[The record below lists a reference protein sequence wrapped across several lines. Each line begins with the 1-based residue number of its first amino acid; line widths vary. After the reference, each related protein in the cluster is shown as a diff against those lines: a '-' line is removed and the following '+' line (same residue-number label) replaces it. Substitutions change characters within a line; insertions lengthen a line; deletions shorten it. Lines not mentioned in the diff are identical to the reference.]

1 MPFEVPSVPINL
13 DQHAS
18 DTVIRLNQRMEA
30 DIVEFMQDYE
40 MVWGVSGQNVTD
52 PETQETTFVSNGSI
66 YTLEQMQEKLDK
78 MPQQVAVSML
88 FLAGMKRDMILAA
101 ETFLG
106 EQYLPTRYRTPAFTM
121 EPITSPS
128 SPVVLTGLATAWTP
142 PED

>member
-1 MPFEVPSVPINL
+1 MPFEVPEVPLNIG
-13 DQHAS
+13 QHAS

-40 MVWGVSGQNVTD
+40 LVWGVSGREVD
-52 PETQETTFVSNGSI
+52 GEFVSNGSI

-78 MPQQVAVSML
+78 MPQAVAVSIL
-88 FLAGMKRDMILAA
+88 FLAGMKRDMIIAA

-128 SPVVLTGLATAWTP
+128 SPVVLTGLAAAWTP
-142 PED
+142 PEE

>member
-1 MPFEVPSVPINL
+1 MPFEVPQVPVNI

-30 DIVEFMQDYE
+30 DIVEFIQDYE
-40 MVWGVSGQNVTD
+40 SVWGVSGQSVD
-52 PETQETTFVSNGSI
+52 GEFVSNGSI

-78 MPQQVAVSML
+78 MPQLVAVSML
-88 FLAGMKRDMILAA
+88 FLAGMKRDMIIAA

-121 EPITSPS
+121 EEITSPS
-128 SPVVLTGLATAWTP
+128 DPVVLTGLAAAWAP
-142 PED
+142 QEE